1 MLTSFCNLSQKRESK
16 FLYRHHYRQHDRHYS
31 RQGGYTL
38 VELLVVIAIIAILV
52 GMLLPAVQKVR
63 EAAAVS
69 KCQNNL
75 KQIGLALH
83 NYHDSHSLFPSGH
96 IALPYVNSR
105 NTYGWTYFVLPY
117 LEQKNLYDLNEQ
129 SLATAKPAPWFY
141 NPPHIALSVVIPNY
155 ICPSDPRV
163 FQPQNVLMA
172 FGEKIPMAMTSY
184 LAVSGQNYHTED
196 GVLYNNSLTS
206 ILSITDGTSN
216 TLLIGERP
224 PSPDFYYG
232 HWYFSFG
239 IGLTGTGDHILG
251 VREQNMPPV
260 LSFARQCP
268 LGAYPFSPS
277 NFQDPCGVFHYWSP
291 HPNGANFLFADGS
304 VHYLTYAINN
314 LMPALASRAG
324 GEVVSLP

>member
-1 MLTSFCNLSQKRESK
+1 MLTSFCNLLQKRESK
-16 FLYRHHYRQHDRHYS
+16 YHYRGHYRQHDRHYC

-96 IALPYVNSR
+96 VTTPSAKLQIFF
-105 NTYGWTYFVLPY
+105 GWTYFILPY
-117 LEQKNLYDLNEQ
+117 IEQNNLFVLSEQ
-129 SLATAKPAPWFY
+129 FHRPGIEGLWFR
-141 NPPHIALSVVIPNY
+141 NPPHIALSTIIPNY

-163 FQPQNVLMA
+163 FHPQDVPMVK
-172 FGEKIPMAMTSY
+172 GEKIPMAMTSY

-232 HWYFSFG
+232 HWYGSFG
-239 IGLTGTGDHILG
+239 IGITGTGDHILG
-251 VREQNMPPV
+251 VREQNVPPI
-260 LSFARQCP
+260 LASFRSCP
-268 LGAYPFSPS
+268 IGTYPFSPS